1 MLHDTRSGVRQ
12 IDAIRLEKVRDL
24 LVQESSQPGRP
35 AHVSAASGL
44 VCDQERLYVVAD
56 DELHLGIFPLSGD
69 SKGALVRILP
79 GELAMT
85 AADRKRGK
93 PDFESLVLLPAT
105 RTRPQGGL
113 LALGSGSAAS
123 RHRGVIIPFDERR
136 TLELPALTVVDLTQ
150 LFDSTR
156 EAVGEINIEGTVV
169 TRDAVLLL
177 QRGNKG
183 DGISA
188 IVRFDLAEF
197 FAHLDGALDLIR
209 PTSLRS
215 YELGS
220 IRDVPLSFS
229 DACALA
235 DGSIVFSAIAE
246 DTNDA
251 YADGPCTGAAIGILD
266 RDGDVRRLFEIS
278 GGAKIEGIHAE
289 SRGADIDILCVSD
302 ADDARIPAALY
313 RGVLH
318 I

>member
-1 MLHDTRSGVRQ
+1 M
-12 IDAIRLEKVRDL
+12 RDL
-24 LVQESSQPGRP
+24 LVRESSQPGRP

-44 VCDQERLYVVAD
+44 VCDNERLYVVAD
-56 DELHLGIFPLSGD
+56 DELHLGVFPVSGD
-69 SKGALVRILP
+69 SKGELVRILP
-79 GELAMT
+79 GELPGPKAE
-85 AADRKRGK
+85 RKRLK
-93 PDFESLVLLPAT
+93 PDFESLVTLPAG
-105 RTRPQGGL
+105 RMRPHGAL

-123 RHRGVIIPFDERR
+123 RRRGVIIPFSDDR
-136 TLELPALTVVDLTQ
+136 TLELSALTVVDLTR
-150 LFDSTR
+150 LFESTR
-156 EAVGEINIEGTVV
+156 DAVGELNIEGTVV
-169 TRDAVLLL
+169 TRDALLLL

-197 FAHLDGALDLIR
+197 FAHLDGAVDLIR

-246 DTNDA
+246 DTANA
-251 YADGPCTGAAIGILD
+251 YADGPCAGAAIGILD
-266 RDGDVRRLFEIS
+266 RDGDMRRLFQIS

-289 SRGADIDILCVSD
+289 SRGANIDILCVSD
-302 ADDARIPAALY
+302 ADDAKIPAALY
-313 RGVLH
+313 RGVLNV
-318 I
+318 